1 MKISRNLFVF
11 SLLSLLI
18 VTSCKKDPDPIDEPD
33 PVSGCMDPMAIN
45 YNPKAELEDGTCE
58 YADTYVPMK
67 SGNSWHLED
76 TVNVIIASV
85 PVAVDF
91 VQSNDTTVGEHSYLK
106 QRETITADGFGVVQ
120 DALYGYR
127 WVHTG
132 HVFRIDL
139 QDTSATEKLFMGYPL
154 ELGSTW
160 QDSKIDPALDV
171 MVISTSLMTVPAGS
185 FINVVGITMTDI
197 GTQQGTTMYFA
208 KDVGL
213 IRADVD
219 FEMQGYTVNIKAELT
234 SYTLN

>member
-1 MKISRNLFVF
+1 MKISRNFPAF
-11 SLLSLLI
+11 LLLALLL
-18 VTSCKKDPDPIDEPD
+18 VTACKPEPDPIDEPD
-33 PVSGCMDPMAIN
+33 PVYGCMDPDAIN
-45 YNPKAELEDGTCE
+45 YNPDAEMADGTCE

-76 TVNVIIASV
+76 TVNVIIATV
-85 PVAVDF
+85 PVSVDF
-91 VQSNDTTVGEHSYLK
+91 VQSNDTVVGEHTYLK
-106 QRETITADGFGVVQ
+106 QRETITADGFGTVQ

-139 QDTSATEKLFMGYPL
+139 LDSTATEKLFMGYPL
-154 ELGSTW
+154 ELGTTW
-160 QDSKIDPALDV
+160 QDDKTDPTLDV

-197 GTQQGTTMYFA
+197 ASQQGTTLYFA